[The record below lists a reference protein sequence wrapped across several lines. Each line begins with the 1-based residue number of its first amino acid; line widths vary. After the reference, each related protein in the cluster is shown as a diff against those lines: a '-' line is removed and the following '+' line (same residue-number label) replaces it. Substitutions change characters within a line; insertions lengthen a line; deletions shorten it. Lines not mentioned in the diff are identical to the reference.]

1 VTSLFGEQDLLQ
13 NFGPTKR
20 RIQDA
25 RENPTWGRVPVQPNQ
40 DRHDPTWLGVLS
52 ARMA

>member
-20 RIQDA
+20 RIQDE